1 MNVNRVASDGF
12 VRANGPVAQP
22 AVASDAG
29 VAASAPQRPGHGPK
43 RSKLSIEQSIQ
54 REFAASGTEIPA
66 HEIKGPTG
74 GGPSKGTVIL
84 FHPGGWGFI
93 GQEYL
98 ATMEPQA
105 QRWRD
110 RGFTTLNTTYAGA
123 GASEA
128 DAIDMFDAVNKS
140 RMGRKPTIT
149 TGASAGGQLSL
160 MVAAKRPKLDLAISQ
175 GGPLDLVNL
184 PPGGFK
190 DWVDLAW
197 GPDVAAHSPVQ
208 QADAIKGR
216 VLLGASQGDTLLMP
230 SARTFKQVRPQRTT
244 YIEMAEGDKQAPF
257 IHANVD
263 TNELPRFLAAEETMA
278 AKAIK
283 DHYKAQGKR

>member
-1 MNVNRVASDGF
+1 VNVNKVASDGF
-12 VRANGPVAQP
+12 VSSGGPVAPVDGGTPQVTRQVPGKGARPP
-22 AVASDAG
+22 AM
-29 VAASAPQRPGHGPK
+29 
-43 RSKLSIEQSIQ
+43 SIEQAIQ
-54 REFAASGTEIPA
+54 REFAGRDVPA
-66 HEIKGPTG
+66 HEIKGPTD

-84 FHPGGWGFI
+84 FHPGGWGFV
-93 GQEYL
+93 GEQYL

-110 RGFTTLNTTYAGA
+110 RGYTTLNTTYAGA

-140 RMGRKPTIT
+140 RMNRKPIFT

-175 GGPLDLVNL
+175 GGPLDFVDL
-184 PPGGFK
+184 PEGGFK
-190 DWVDLAW
+190 DWVNVAW
-197 GPDVAAHSPVQ
+197 GPDVTAHSPVH
-208 QADAIKGR
+208 QADAIKAR

-230 SARTFKQVRPQRTT
+230 SSRTFKEVRPKRTT
-244 YIEMAEGDKQAPF
+244 YIEMPVGDGQAPF

-263 TNELPRFLAAEETMA
+263 SGQIGRFLSAEETMA
-278 AKAIK
+278 AKATK
-283 DHYKAQGKR
+283 DHYKSLEQHR